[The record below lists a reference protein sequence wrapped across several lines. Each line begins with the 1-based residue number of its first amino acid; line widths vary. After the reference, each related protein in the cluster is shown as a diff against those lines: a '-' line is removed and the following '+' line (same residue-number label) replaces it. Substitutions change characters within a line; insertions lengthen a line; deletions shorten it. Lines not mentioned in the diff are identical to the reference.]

1 MEMKKMIKKGIYL
14 VIDPAMDKLLLLS
27 RLQQAVEQPI
37 VAVQV
42 WDNLENVEHANELLA
57 SVIRVCKQANVPIL
71 INNRWELASAMNFDG
86 VHFDCI
92 PENINL
98 IKSKTGRQI
107 ITGITCN
114 NDLSV
119 VQWANDHAMDYI
131 SFCSMFPSSTANSCE
146 LVSFETVRR
155 ARLITSLPIFLAG
168 GLRPDNIGALKEL
181 SYSGIAVVSGVMSA
195 DNPVEAINL
204 YHEKLNQSLS

>member
-1 MEMKKMIKKGIYL
+1 MKKMIQKGIYL
-14 VIDPAMDKLLLLS
+14 VVDPAMDKNCLLS

-42 WDNLENVEHANELLA
+42 WDNLENVEHVNELLA
-57 SVIRVCKQANVPIL
+57 SVIGICKQANVPIL
-71 INNRWELASAMNFDG
+71 INNRWELVATMDFDG
-86 VHFDCI
+86 VHFDSI
-92 PENINL
+92 PENIDL
-98 IKSKTGRQI
+98 IKSKTGRKI

-119 VQWANDHAMDYI
+119 VQWADDHALNYI

-146 LVSFETVRR
+146 LVSFETVRQ

-168 GLRPDNIGALKEL
+168 GIRPGNIRALKEL
-181 SYSGIAVVSGVMSA
+181 DYSGIAVVSGVMSA
-195 DNPVEAINL
+195 NNPAEAINL
-204 YHEKLNQSLS
+204 YHEKLNQSLL